1 MKTIF
6 YLFSILFCIPC
17 YLYGQDDDN
26 THVTVHVGEHRLSDL
41 LTDEQR
47 SSVTHLTVTGT
58 LEKDDY
64 AFLRSYVLGH
74 LDELNLRDTDID
86 TIPEGALKY
95 MKDFSRIVLPFNIKH
110 LEENSVVFDYIDGT
124 IEVSGNY
131 PTCGKNFF
139 CGFDVSKDNPYCR
152 RVDSSV
158 AIYGG
163 SYSIYSIDG
172 ETLYYKNDIEKS
184 GKNTYWWKVAEG
196 TKRINAT
203 TCRSQIIDNNF
214 NFVFPESLESIGD
227 YAFEG
232 LSVVFPTC
240 STKSSSSSYYYPNG
254 SQVASIIC
262 EAINPSVLGVGVFDG
277 VFDNGY
283 SENFDVFEL
292 YVPEESIDKYRNA
305 KGWRNF
311 KSLHSIEWLI
321 EFGGYPDFIKNIK
334 FSSTESSC
342 VLTFSRP
349 VRCLY
354 IYNLQGMLLKSIDVN
369 STCAT
374 IDKTLL
380 SLPYALVRVQYGNG
394 DVETLKLK
402 P

>member
-6 YLFSILFCIPC
+6 YLLSILFCIPC
-17 YLYGQDDDN
+17 YLYGQDDD
-26 THVTVHVGEHRLSDL
+26 THVTVHVGEQRLSDL
-41 LTDEQR
+41 LTDEQK

-86 TIPEGALKY
+86 TIQEMALEN
-95 MKDFSRIVLPFNIKH
+95 MKEYSRIVLPFNIKH
-110 LEENSVVFDYIDGT
+110 LEDNATFLFFGGVF
-124 IEVSGNY
+124 EVSGRF
-131 PTCGKNFF
+131 PTRGDFYEIPYF
-139 CGFDVSKDNPYCR
+139 TISDDNPYCEKYTE
-152 RVDSSV
+152 DG
-158 AIYGG
+158 YDG
-163 SYSIYSIDG
+163 IYSTNRD
-172 ETLYYKNDIEKS
+172 TLFFMLMMHQEQRVKY
-184 GKNTYWWKVAEG
+184 G
-196 TKRINAT
+196 TKVIHSTALRNVVF
-203 TCRSQIIDNNF
+203 CPQMNL
-214 NFVFPESLESIGD
+214 VFPSSLDSIGD
-227 YAFEG
+227 YALNINMAIETG
-232 LSVVFPTC
+232 VN
-240 STKSSSSSYYYPNG
+240 KRDYPNG
-254 SQVASIIC
+254 NRGSYYAGSLFC
-262 EAINPSVLGVGVFDG
+262 EALVPPKLGHNVFNIDIMCW
-277 VFDNGY
+277 N
-283 SENFDVFEL
+283 L
-292 YVPEESIDKYRNA
+292 YVPESSLDLYRNTE
-305 KGWRNF
+305 GWNSFLNIR
-311 KSLHSIEWLI
+311 SIEWLLQS
-321 EFGGYPDFIKNIK
+321 ESSIKNVRC
-334 FSSTESSC
+334 SYTETSC

>member
-17 YLYGQDDDN
+17 CLYGQDDDN
-26 THVTVHVGEHRLSDL
+26 THVTVHVGEQRLSDL

-86 TIPEGALKY
+86 TIPEGALIE
-95 MKDFSRIVLPFNIKH
+95 MKDFSRIILPFNIKH
-110 LEENSVVFDYIDGT
+110 IEDDAVAFEYWNGK
-124 IEVSGNY
+124 IEVPGRFPTRGELDY
-131 PTCGKNFF
+131 PYFTISDN
-139 CGFDVSKDNPYCR
+139 NPYCEKYTEDG
-152 RVDSSV
+152 RVD
-158 AIYGG
+158 
-163 SYSIYSIDG
+163 IYSANGD
-172 ETLYYKNDIEKS
+172 TLFYLSTMFEYRDEIRVK
-184 GKNTYWWKVAEG
+184 AG
-196 TKRINAT
+196 TKVINSTAL
-203 TCRSQIIDNNF
+203 RNVEF
-214 NFVFPESLESIGD
+214 FPQMNLVLPNSLDSIGD
-227 YAFEG
+227 YALNIRSLAITG
-232 LSVVFPTC
+232 VN
-240 STKSSSSSYYYPNG
+240 KRDYPNG
-254 SQVASIIC
+254 NQGSYYAGSLFC
-262 EAINPSVLGVGVFDG
+262 EAPIPPKLGRNVFNIDI
-277 VFDNGY
+277 VNW
-283 SENFDVFEL
+283 NL
-292 YVPEESIDKYRNA
+292 YVPESSLDLYRNTE
-305 KGWRNF
+305 GWNSFANIR
-311 KSLHSIEWLI
+311 SIEWLLQN
-321 EFGGYPDFIKNIK
+321 E
-334 FSSTESSC
+334 SSVRNVRCSYTETSC

>member
-1 MKTIF
+1 M
-6 YLFSILFCIPC
+6 
-17 YLYGQDDDN
+17 
-26 THVTVHVGEHRLSDL
+26 
-41 LTDEQR
+41 
-47 SSVTHLTVTGT
+47 
-58 LEKDDY
+58 
-64 AFLRSYVLGH
+64 
-74 LDELNLRDTDID
+74 
-86 TIPEGALKY
+86 
-95 MKDFSRIVLPFNIKH
+95 
-110 LEENSVVFDYIDGT
+110 
-124 IEVSGNY
+124 
-131 PTCGKNFF
+131 
-139 CGFDVSKDNPYCR
+139 
-152 RVDSSV
+152 
-158 AIYGG
+158 
-163 SYSIYSIDG
+163 
-172 ETLYYKNDIEKS
+172 
-184 GKNTYWWKVAEG
+184 EG

-203 TCRSQIIDNNF
+203 TCRSQIINNNF

-240 STKSSSSSYYYPNG
+240 STESSSSSYYPNG

-262 EAINPSVLGVGVFDG
+262 EAINPPVLGVGVFDG

-283 SENFDVFEL
+283 FENFDVFEL

-305 KGWRNF
+305 KGWCKF
-311 KSLHSIEWLI
+311 GSLHSIEWLV
-321 EFGGYPDFIKNIK
+321 ESGGYPDFIKNIK

-380 SLPYALVRVQYGNG
+380 SSPYALVRVQYGNG